1 MTYRAVIFDLDGTLI
16 DSEPVFRAVAK
27 LAALHFDREFSDELF
42 FELLGLPGVQVEAG
56 IRAAFG
62 ADFPIEAYRDSFT
75 TVWLEYVS
83 EHGIASKP
91 GVHDFIDH
99 LGRECVPHAI
109 ATSTQHDRARES
121 LTIAGL
127 GDRFE
132 HVIGGDQVENGKPA
146 PDIYLT
152 AAARLGVDPRH
163 CIAIEDSKVGVM
175 SAAAAGMH
183 TIMIPDL
190 KPPDDE
196 ARAHADTILESMY
209 DALELARVLLDR

>member
-1 MTYRAVIFDLDGTLI
+1 MKYRAVIFDLDGTLI

-27 LAALHFDREFSDELF
+27 LAARRFDRVFTDELF
-42 FELLGLPGVQVEAG
+42 MDLLGLPGVDVEAG
-56 IRAAFG
+56 IRAEFG
-62 ADFPIEAYRDSFT
+62 LDFPLEAFRDSFGAL
-75 TVWLEYVS
+75 WLSYVD

-91 GVHDFIDH
+91 GASDFVDH
-99 LGRECVPHAI
+99 LGRQRVPHAI
-109 ATSTQHDRARES
+109 ATSTHHDRARES
-121 LTIAGL
+121 LSVAGL

-132 HVIGGDQVENGKPA
+132 HVIGGDEVEKGKPA

-152 AAARLGVDPRH
+152 AAARIGVDPRH
-163 CIAIEDSKVGVM
+163 CIAIEDSKVGVL

-196 ARAHADTILESMY
+196 ARAHADTILESLY
-209 DALELARVLLDR
+209 DAMEFARALLDR

>member
-1 MTYRAVIFDLDGTLI
+1 MTYRAIIFDLDGTLI

-27 LAALHFDREFSDELF
+27 LAALRFDREFSDELF

-62 ADFPIEAYRDSFT
+62 PDFPLEAYRDSFA
-75 TVWLEYVS
+75 TVWLEYVD

-91 GVHDFIDH
+91 GVHDFIEH
-99 LGRECVPHAI
+99 LSRERVPHAI

-121 LTIAGL
+121 LAVAGL

-132 HVIGGDQVENGKPA
+132 HLVGGDQVKNGKPA

-152 AAARLGVDPRH
+152 AAARIGIDPRH
-163 CIAIEDSKVGVM
+163 CIAIEDSKVGVL

-209 DALELARVLLDR
+209 DAMEFARALLDR

>member
-27 LAALHFDREFSDELF
+27 LAARRFDRDFTDELF
-42 FELLGLPGVQVEAG
+42 FELLGLPGFDVEAG

-62 ADFPIEAYRDSFT
+62 REFPLEAFRDSFGAL
-75 TVWLEYVS
+75 WLEYVD

-91 GVHDFIDH
+91 GAHDFVDH
-99 LGRECVPHAI
+99 LGQQRVPHAI

-121 LTIAGL
+121 LSLAGL

-132 HVIGGDQVENGKPA
+132 HLIGGDEVENGKPA

-152 AAARLGVDPRH
+152 AAARIGVDPRH

-183 TIMIPDL
+183 TIMVPDL

-196 ARAHADTILESMY
+196 ARAHADTILESLY
-209 DALELARVLLDR
+209 DAMEVARALLER

>member
-1 MTYRAVIFDLDGTLI
+1 MSYRAVIFDLDGTLI

-27 LAALHFDREFSDELF
+27 LAALRFDREFSDELF

-62 ADFPIEAYRDSFT
+62 ADFPLEAYRDSFGALW
-75 TVWLEYVS
+75 VEYVD

-91 GVHDFIDH
+91 GVLDFIDH
-99 LGRECVPHAI
+99 LGRERVPHAI
-109 ATSTQHDRARES
+109 ATSTQHDRARDS
-121 LTIAGL
+121 LVIAGL

-152 AAARLGVDPRH
+152 AAARIGVEPHH
-163 CIAIEDSKVGVM
+163 CIAIEDSTVGVL

-209 DALELARVLLDR
+209 DAMQLARSLLDR